1 MYIFD
6 TDHLTVLQ
14 RGGIG
19 ATQLRKNLRERKI
32 DRITT
37 SIISC
42 EEQFQGWLNF
52 IKRQESPERQAL
64 GYVELKRQL
73 ENYCTMNIMNFDR
86 QASEEFQ
93 RLRKQYRRIGTM
105 DLKIASIAV
114 MNKATVLTRNISDFG
129 RISVLQIEN
138 WT

>member
-6 TDHLTVLQ
+6 TDHLSVLQ
-14 RGGIG
+14 RGGDG
-19 ATQLRKNLRERKI
+19 ATQLRRNLRERGI

-42 EEQFQGWLNF
+42 EEQFQGWLSL
-52 IKRQESPERQAL
+52 IKQAKSSERQAL
-64 GYVELKRQL
+64 GYEALTRQL
-73 ENYCTMNIMNFDR
+73 ETYCAMNIVRFDQ
-86 QASEEFQ
+86 QAAEEFQ

-105 DLKIASIAV
+105 DLKIASIAIV
-114 MNKATVLTRNISDFG
+114 NKAVVLTRNTSDFG
-129 RISVLQIEN
+129 RISTLQIES

>member
-6 TDHLTVLQ
+6 TDHLSVLQ
-14 RGGIG
+14 RGGKG
-19 ATQLRKNLRERKI
+19 AVQLRKNLEDKEI

-42 EEQFQGWLNF
+42 EEQIQGWLSS
-52 IKRQESPERQAL
+52 IKKAKSLENQSL
-64 GYVELKRQL
+64 GYEDLRQQL
-73 ENYCTMNIMNFDR
+73 ALYCTMNVVDFDQ
-86 QASEEFQ
+86 QAAQEFE

-114 MNKATVLTRNISDFG
+114 VNKAIVLTRNASDFG
-129 RISVLQIEN
+129 RISVLKIED